1 MPPRAPPQF
10 QFIVADES
18 HYLKSVDAKRSQA
31 VVPLMQK
38 AGEWLRV
45 VEKRE
50 IKNKGVGCRIYFH

>member
-1 MPPRAPPQF
+1 MALSIHAPRLLFSVPGPLLHRPQQF

-38 AGEWLRV
+38 AGESRR
-45 VEKRE
+45 KR
-50 IKNKGVGCRIYFH
+50 F